1 MGRHLLRGRLQ
12 PAWHCSKFHVV
23 LPLLSHSRT
32 LTLHLGLP
40 SLTRPARA
48 RGRARAAPFPQPFNA
63 LFEIVSCFGNVG
75 LTLGVT
81 VDEPDL
87 AGMAFSAQVN
97 GVSKIMFMLV
107 MIVGRTRGMPT
118 RMDAAFSTSRSL
130 SKDEILKKVSAFR
143 CVSLLVKPCQ
153 PTTPTN
159 HANRWRKSRRPAGS
173 FRAKR
178 RGPCRTCRDSR
189 TAVVMA
195 VMAAWMA
202 GIGRVRCD

>member
-32 LTLHLGLP
+32 LKLHLGLP

-130 SKDEILKKVSAFR
+130 SKDEILKKMEEEPETCGFIPR
-143 CVSLLVKPCQ
+143 Q
-153 PTTPTN
+153 TPGALPHLPGFQDRGGHGGDGGMDGGDWT
-159 HANRWRKSRRPAGS
+159 REVRLSQGSR
-173 FRAKR
+173 
-178 RGPCRTCRDSR
+178 
-189 TAVVMA
+189 
-195 VMAAWMA
+195 
-202 GIGRVRCD
+202 